1 MMRMALKP
9 ERPGGEIRR
18 MHPVSGEKEDMAEGG
33 PDVAGFRKEAGI
45 PAEKMTAEMKNS
57 HRRQSV
63 KVKEFVR
70 PVTGSGF
77 MAAAPDRNAEE
88 QI

>member
-9 ERPGGEIRR
+9 ERSGGEIRR
-18 MHPVSGEKEDMAEGG
+18 MHPVSGEKEDMAEDG
-33 PDVAGFRKEAGI
+33 PDVTDCWKEAGSL
-45 PAEKMTAEMKNS
+45 AEEMTAEMKNS

>member
-18 MHPVSGEKEDMAEGG
+18 MHPVLGEKEDMAEGG
-33 PDVAGFRKEAGI
+33 PDVTGFRKEAGT
-45 PAEKMTAEMKNS
+45 PAEEMPAEMKDF
-57 HRRQSV
+57 HCRQSM

-70 PVTGSGF
+70 PVTGSGLP
-77 MAAAPDRNAEE
+77 AAAPDRNAEE